1 MMHNS
6 VAMRFGRGRV
16 VMLGEAGMLTAQL
29 AGRDRIPFGMN
40 IAGLHN
46 RQFALNIMHW
56 LTGVLEPALPK

>member
-1 MMHNS
+1 
-6 VAMRFGRGRV
+6 
-16 VMLGEAGMLTAQL
+16 MLGEAGMLTAQL